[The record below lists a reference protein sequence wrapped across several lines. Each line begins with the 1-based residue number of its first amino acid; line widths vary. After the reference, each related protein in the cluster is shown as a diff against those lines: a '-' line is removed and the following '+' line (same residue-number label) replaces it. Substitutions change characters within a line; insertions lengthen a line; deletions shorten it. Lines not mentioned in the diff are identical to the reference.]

1 MFNSRF
7 VTKII
12 ASLALILLTLFGAG
26 MVYGV
31 FLQIKVALTAASY
44 GCSRVE
50 AMKMFADDVKY
61 YTWLHGHPNLLTLHV
76 IADTRLTAIRKEFQP
91 EN

>member
-12 ASLALILLTLFGAG
+12 ASLALILLAQFGAG
-26 MVYGV
+26 IVYGV

-44 GCSRVE
+44 GYSGKL
-50 AMKMFADDVKY
+50 AMTMFADDVKY
-61 YTWLHGHPNLLTLHV
+61 YTWLHGHPNLLTLRV
-76 IADTRLTAIRKEFQP
+76 IADTRLTAIRQELLS